1 MKKFW
6 KLFLKPSTWI
16 SKALLFLLI
25 VGFVSLDFLESLQP
39 VKDFLDSENL
49 SLSIGQTRISAY
61 LMSKAFITIVLFFLI
76 TGILSEFG
84 EKRIKS
90 IQGIHSSNK
99 ALINKAFQIFIYFS
113 GFIIALNILGI
124 DLTAFAIFSGAI
136 GIGIGFGLQ
145 KITSNFISGLILL
158 FEKSIENGDMVELSD
173 GTYGLIRKTS
183 ARYTLL
189 ETFEGREMM
198 IPNEDFIINRVTN
211 WTFNNRKGR
220 LELNIGVAYESD
232 IEKAMELILEAAREH
247 PRCMK
252 DPGPSCYL
260 KEFGDSSVNF
270 MLFFWVADVSSGR
283 YRAKSDVMM
292 SVWKKWKIIS
302 PSLFRKETFIL
313 KMHRTLNDW
322 IY

>member
-1 MKKFW
+1 M
-6 KLFLKPSTWI
+6 LKPSTWI
-16 SKALLFLLI
+16 AKVLLLL
-25 VGFVSLDFLESLQP
+25 VVLGFVSLDFLESLQP
-39 VKDFLDSENL
+39 VKAFLDSENL
-49 SLSIGQTRISAY
+49 SFSIGQTRISAY
-61 LMSKAFITIVLFFLI
+61 LMTKALITIVLFFLI

-90 IQGIHSSNK
+90 IRGIHSSNK
-99 ALINKAFQIFIYFS
+99 ALINKAFHIFIYFF

-247 PRCMK
+247 PRCMD

-270 MLFFWVADVSSGR
+270 MLFFWVEDVSRGR

-292 SVWKKWKIIS
+292 SVWKK
-302 PSLFRKETFIL
+302 FKEHNITIPFPQ
-313 KMHRTLNDW
+313 RD
-322 IY
+322 IYIKNASDFK

>member
-1 MKKFW
+1 M
-6 KLFLKPSTWI
+6 I
-16 SKALLFLLI
+16 KAL
-25 VGFVSLDFLESLQP
+25 
-39 VKDFLDSENL
+39 
-49 SLSIGQTRISAY
+49 
-61 LMSKAFITIVLFFLI
+61 ITIVLFFLI
-76 TGILSEFG
+76 TGILTEFG

-99 ALINKAFQIFIYFS
+99 ALINKAFHILIYFF

-232 IEKAMELILEAAREH
+232 IERAMELILEAAREH

-270 MLFFWVADVSSGR
+270 MLFFWVEDVSSGR

-292 SVWKKWKIIS
+292 SVWKK
-302 PSLFRKETFIL
+302 FKEHNITIPFPQ
-313 KMHRTLNDW
+313 RD
-322 IY
+322 IYIKNASDFK

>member
-1 MKKFW
+1 MKKLW
-6 KLFLKPSTWI
+6 KLLLKPSTWI
-16 SKALLFLLI
+16 AKAFLFLLV
-25 VGFVSLDFLESLQP
+25 VGFLALDFLESLEP
-39 VKDFLDSENL
+39 IRAFLDSENL
-49 SLSIGQTRISAY
+49 SFSIGQTRISAY
-61 LMSKAFITIVLFFLI
+61 LMIKALITIMLFFLI
-76 TGILSEFG
+76 TGVLSEFG

-99 ALINKAFQIFIYFS
+99 ALINKAFHIFIYFF

-211 WTFNNRKGR
+211 WTFNNRRGR

-232 IEKAMELILEAAREH
+232 IEKVMELILDAAKEH
-247 PRCMK
+247 PRCM
-252 DPGPSCYL
+252 DEPGPSCYL

-270 MLFFWVADVSSGR
+270 MLFFWVEDVSSGR
-283 YRAKSDVMM
+283 YRAQSDVMM
-292 SVWKKWKIIS
+292 RVWKKFKEHNIS
-302 PSLFRKETFIL
+302 IPFPQR
-313 KMHRTLNDW
+313 D
-322 IY
+322 IYIKNASDFK

>member
-1 MKKFW
+1 MNRLW
-6 KLFLKPSTWI
+6 ALLLKPSTWI
-16 SKALLFLLI
+16 SKVLLFLLI
-25 VGFVSLDFLESLQP
+25 VGFFSLDFFESLQP
-39 VKDFLDSENL
+39 IKLFLDAEDFSIK
-49 SLSIGQTRISAY
+49 IGQTRISAY
-61 LMSKAFITIVLFFLI
+61 LMIKSIITIILFFLV

-90 IQGIHSSNK
+90 INGIHSSNK
-99 ALINKAFQIFIYFS
+99 ALINKAFQIFIYFF
-113 GFIIALNILGI
+113 GFIIGLNILGI

-220 LELNIGVAYESD
+220 LQIDIGVAYESD
-232 IEKAMELILEAAREH
+232 IEKARELILEAAEEF
-247 PRCMK
+247 PGSID
-252 DPGPSCYL
+252 DPKPACYL
-260 KEFGDSSVNF
+260 KEFADSSVNF
-270 MLFFWVADVSSGR
+270 MLFFWLADVSKGR
-283 YRAKSDVMM
+283 YKAKSDVMLGI
-292 SVWKKWKIIS
+292 WKKFKENNIS
-302 PSLFRKETFIL
+302 IPYPQRDIHIKNP
-313 KMHRTLNDW
+313 KALN
-322 IY
+322 

>member
-1 MKKFW
+1 MNKFW
-6 KLFLKPSTWI
+6 TLLLKPQVWI
-16 SKALLFLLI
+16 AKVLLVLLL
-25 VGFVSLDFLESLQP
+25 VGFISLEFLEYLQP
-39 VKDFLDSENL
+39 IKVFLDSEDL
-49 SLSIGQTRISAY
+49 SFSIGETRFSAY
-61 LMSKAFITIVLFFLI
+61 LMIKAIITIIMFFLL
-76 TGILSEFG
+76 TGIVSDFG

-90 IQGIHSSNK
+90 IKGIHSSNK
-99 ALINKAFQIFIYFS
+99 ALINKAFHIFIYFF
-113 GFIIALNILGI
+113 GFIIGLNVLGI

-220 LELNIGVAYESD
+220 LQIDIGVAYESD
-232 IEKAMELILEAAREH
+232 IEKARELILEAAKEF
-247 PRCMK
+247 PGSID
-252 DPGPSCYL
+252 DPKPACYL
-260 KEFGDSSVNF
+260 KEFADSSVNF
-270 MLFFWVADVSSGR
+270 MLFFWLADVSKGR
-283 YRAKSDVMM
+283 YQAKNDVML
-292 SVWKKWKIIS
+292 SIWKKFKENNIS
-302 PSLFRKETFIL
+302 IPYPQRDIHIKNPEV
-313 KMHRTLNDW
+313 LN
-322 IY
+322 

>member
-1 MKKFW
+1 MNKFW
-6 KLFLKPSTWI
+6 ALLLKPQVWI
-16 SKALLFLLI
+16 AKVLLVLLL
-25 VGFVSLDFLESLQP
+25 VGFISLEFLDYLQP
-39 VKDFLDSENL
+39 IKLFLDSEDL
-49 SLSIGQTRISAY
+49 SFSIGETRFSAY
-61 LMSKAFITIVLFFLI
+61 LMIKAIITIIMFFLL
-76 TGILSEFG
+76 TGIVSDFG

-90 IQGIHSSNK
+90 IKGIHSSNK
-99 ALINKAFQIFIYFS
+99 ALINKAFHIFIYFI
-113 GFIIALNILGI
+113 GFMIGLNVLGI

-220 LELNIGVAYESD
+220 LQIDIGVAYESD
-232 IEKAMELILEAAREH
+232 IEKARELILEAAKEF
-247 PRCMK
+247 PGSID
-252 DPGPSCYL
+252 DPKPACYL
-260 KEFGDSSVNF
+260 KEFADSSVNF
-270 MLFFWVADVSSGR
+270 MLFFWLADVSKGR
-283 YRAKSDVMM
+283 YQAKNDVML
-292 SVWKKWKIIS
+292 SIWKKFKENNIS
-302 PSLFRKETFIL
+302 IPYPQRDIHIKNPEV
-313 KMHRTLNDW
+313 LN
-322 IY
+322 

>member
-1 MKKFW
+1 MSKFW
-6 KLFLKPSTWI
+6 KLLLKPSTWI
-16 SKALLFLLI
+16 AKVLLLL
-25 VGFVSLDFLESLQP
+25 VVLGFVSLDFLESLQP
-39 VKDFLDSENL
+39 VKAFLDSENL
-49 SLSIGQTRISAY
+49 SFSIGQTRISAY
-61 LMSKAFITIVLFFLI
+61 LMTKALITIVLFFLI

-90 IQGIHSSNK
+90 IRGIHSSNK
-99 ALINKAFQIFIYFS
+99 ALINKAFHIFIYFF

-247 PRCMK
+247 PRCMD

-270 MLFFWVADVSSGR
+270 MLFFWVEDVSRGR

-292 SVWKKWKIIS
+292 SVWKK
-302 PSLFRKETFIL
+302 FKEHNITIPFPQ
-313 KMHRTLNDW
+313 RD
-322 IY
+322 IYIKNASDFK

>member
-1 MKKFW
+1 
-6 KLFLKPSTWI
+6 
-16 SKALLFLLI
+16 
-25 VGFVSLDFLESLQP
+25 VGFISLEFLDYLQP
-39 VKDFLDSENL
+39 IKLFLDSEDL
-49 SLSIGQTRISAY
+49 SFSIGETRFSAY
-61 LMSKAFITIVLFFLI
+61 LMIKAIITIIMFFLL
-76 TGILSEFG
+76 TGIVSDFG

-90 IQGIHSSNK
+90 IKGIHSSNK
-99 ALINKAFQIFIYFS
+99 ALINKAFHIFIYFI
-113 GFIIALNILGI
+113 GFMIGLNVLGI

-220 LELNIGVAYESD
+220 LQIDIGVAYESD
-232 IEKAMELILEAAREH
+232 IEKARELILEAAKEF
-247 PRCMK
+247 PGSID
-252 DPGPSCYL
+252 DPKPACYL
-260 KEFGDSSVNF
+260 KEFADSSVNF
-270 MLFFWVADVSSGR
+270 MLFFWLADVSKGR
-283 YRAKSDVMM
+283 YQAKNDVML
-292 SVWKKWKIIS
+292 SIWKKFKENNIS
-302 PSLFRKETFIL
+302 IPYPQRDIHIKNPEV
-313 KMHRTLNDW
+313 LN
-322 IY
+322 

>member
-1 MKKFW
+1 MNRFW
-6 KLFLKPSTWI
+6 ASLLKPSTWI
-16 SKALLFLLI
+16 SKVLLLLLI
-25 VGFVSLDFLESLQP
+25 VGFFTLDFVESLQP
-39 VKDFLDSENL
+39 IKLFLDAEDFSIK
-49 SLSIGQTRISAY
+49 IGQTRISAY
-61 LMSKAFITIVLFFLI
+61 LIIKSIITIVLFFLV

-90 IQGIHSSNK
+90 INGIHSSNK
-99 ALINKAFQIFIYFS
+99 ALINKAFQIFVYFF
-113 GFIIALNILGI
+113 GFIIGLNVLGI

-220 LELNIGVAYESD
+220 LQIDIGVAYESD
-232 IEKAMELILEAAREH
+232 IEKARELILEAAKEF
-247 PRCMK
+247 PGSID
-252 DPGPSCYL
+252 DPKPACYL
-260 KEFGDSSVNF
+260 KEFADSSVNF
-270 MLFFWVADVSSGR
+270 MLFFWLADVSKGR
-283 YRAKSDVMM
+283 YQAKNDVML
-292 SVWKKWKIIS
+292 SIWKKFKENNIS
-302 PSLFRKETFIL
+302 IPYPQRDIHIKNP
-313 KMHRTLNDW
+313 KALN
-322 IY
+322 

>member
-1 MKKFW
+1 MNKFW
-6 KLFLKPSTWI
+6 ALLLKPQVWI
-16 SKALLFLLI
+16 AKVLLVLLL
-25 VGFVSLDFLESLQP
+25 VGFISLEFLEYLQP
-39 VKDFLDSENL
+39 IKVFLDSEDL
-49 SLSIGQTRISAY
+49 SFSIGETRFSAY
-61 LMSKAFITIVLFFLI
+61 LMIKAIITIIMFFLL
-76 TGILSEFG
+76 TGIVSDFG

-90 IQGIHSSNK
+90 IKGIHSSNK
-99 ALINKAFQIFIYFS
+99 ALINKAFHIFIYFF
-113 GFIIALNILGI
+113 GFIISLNVLGI

-220 LELNIGVAYESD
+220 LQIDIGVAYESD
-232 IEKAMELILEAAREH
+232 IEKARELILEAAKEF
-247 PRCMK
+247 PGSID
-252 DPGPSCYL
+252 DPKPACYL
-260 KEFGDSSVNF
+260 KEFADSSVNF
-270 MLFFWVADVSSGR
+270 MLFFWLADVSKGR
-283 YRAKSDVMM
+283 YQAKNDVML
-292 SVWKKWKIIS
+292 SIWKKFKENNIS
-302 PSLFRKETFIL
+302 IPYPQRDIHIKNPEV
-313 KMHRTLNDW
+313 LN
-322 IY
+322 

>member
-1 MKKFW
+1 M
-6 KLFLKPSTWI
+6 LKPSTWI
-16 SKALLFLLI
+16 AKAFLFLLV
-25 VGFVSLDFLESLQP
+25 VGFLALDFLESLEP
-39 VKDFLDSENL
+39 IRAFLDSENL
-49 SLSIGQTRISAY
+49 SFSIGQTRISAY
-61 LMSKAFITIVLFFLI
+61 LMIKALITIMLFFLI
-76 TGILSEFG
+76 TGVLSEFG

-90 IQGIHSSNK
+90 IKGIHSSNK
-99 ALINKAFQIFIYFS
+99 ALINKAFHIFIYFF

-211 WTFNNRKGR
+211 WTFNNRRGR

-232 IEKAMELILEAAREH
+232 IEKVMELILDAAKEH
-247 PRCMK
+247 PRCM
-252 DPGPSCYL
+252 DEPGPSCYL

-270 MLFFWVADVSSGR
+270 MLFFWVEDVSSGR
-283 YRAKSDVMM
+283 YRAQSDVMM
-292 SVWKKWKIIS
+292 RVWKKFKEHNIS
-302 PSLFRKETFIL
+302 IPFPQR
-313 KMHRTLNDW
+313 D
-322 IY
+322 IYIKNASDFK

>member
-1 MKKFW
+1 MNKFW
-6 KLFLKPSTWI
+6 ALLLKPQVWI
-16 SKALLFLLI
+16 AKVLLVLLL
-25 VGFVSLDFLESLQP
+25 VGFISLEFLDYLQP
-39 VKDFLDSENL
+39 IKLFLDSEDL
-49 SLSIGQTRISAY
+49 SFSIGETRFSAY
-61 LMSKAFITIVLFFLI
+61 LMIKAIITIIMFFLL
-76 TGILSEFG
+76 TGIVSDFG

-90 IQGIHSSNK
+90 IKGIHSSNK
-99 ALINKAFQIFIYFS
+99 ALINKAFHIFIYFI
-113 GFIIALNILGI
+113 GFMIGLNVLGI

-220 LELNIGVAYESD
+220 LQIDIGVAYESD
-232 IEKAMELILEAAREH
+232 IEKARELILEAAKEF
-247 PRCMK
+247 PGSID
-252 DPGPSCYL
+252 DPKPACYL
-260 KEFGDSSVNF
+260 KEFADSSVNF
-270 MLFFWVADVSSGR
+270 MLFFWLADVSKGR
-283 YRAKSDVMM
+283 YQAKNDVML
-292 SVWKKWKIIS
+292 SIWKKFKENNIS
-302 PSLFRKETFIL
+302 IPYPQRDIHIKNPEVF
-313 KMHRTLNDW
+313 N
-322 IY
+322 

>member
-1 MKKFW
+1 M
-6 KLFLKPSTWI
+6 LKPSTWI
-16 SKALLFLLI
+16 AKVLLFLVV
-25 VGFVSLDFLESLQP
+25 VGFLSLDFLESLQP
-39 VKDFLDSENL
+39 VKAFLDSENL
-49 SLSIGQTRISAY
+49 SFSIGQTRISAY
-61 LMSKAFITIVLFFLI
+61 LMTKALITIVLFFLI

-90 IQGIHSSNK
+90 IRGIHSSNK
-99 ALINKAFQIFIYFS
+99 ALINKAFHIFIYFF

-173 GTYGLIRKTS
+173 GTYGLIQKTS

-247 PRCMK
+247 PRCMD

-270 MLFFWVADVSSGR
+270 MLFFWVEDVSQGR

-292 SVWKKWKIIS
+292 SVWKK
-302 PSLFRKETFIL
+302 FKEHNITIPFPQ
-313 KMHRTLNDW
+313 RD
-322 IY
+322 IYIKNASDFK

>member
-1 MKKFW
+1 M
-6 KLFLKPSTWI
+6 
-16 SKALLFLLI
+16 
-25 VGFVSLDFLESLQP
+25 SLDLLESLQP
-39 VKDFLDSENL
+39 IRAFLDSENL
-49 SLSIGQTRISAY
+49 SLSIGKVRISAY
-61 LMSKAFITIVLFFLI
+61 LMTKAFITIVLFFLI
-76 TGILSEFG
+76 TRILSEFG

-99 ALINKAFQIFIYFS
+99 ALINKAFHIFIYFF

-198 IPNEDFIINRVTN
+198 IPNEDFIVNQVTN

-220 LELNIGVAYESD
+220 LEVNIGVAYESD
-232 IEKAMELILEAAREH
+232 IEKAMELILEAAREL
-247 PRCMK
+247 PRCIE
-252 DPGPSCYL
+252 DPAPTCYL

-270 MLFFWVADVSSGR
+270 LLFFWVADVSRGR
-283 YRAKSDVMM
+283 YRAKSDVML
-292 SVWKKWKIIS
+292 SVWKK
-302 PSLFRKETFIL
+302 FKEHNITIPFPQ
-313 KMHRTLNDW
+313 RD
-322 IY
+322 IYIKNADDFK

>member
-1 MKKFW
+1 MNKFW
-6 KLFLKPSTWI
+6 ALLLKPQVWI
-16 SKALLFLLI
+16 AKVLLVLLL
-25 VGFVSLDFLESLQP
+25 VGFISLEFLDYLQP
-39 VKDFLDSENL
+39 IKLFLDSEDL
-49 SLSIGQTRISAY
+49 SFSIGETRFSAY
-61 LMSKAFITIVLFFLI
+61 LMIKAIITIIMFFLL
-76 TGILSEFG
+76 TGIVSDFG

-90 IQGIHSSNK
+90 IKGIHSSNK
-99 ALINKAFQIFIYFS
+99 ALINKAFHIFIYFI
-113 GFIIALNILGI
+113 GFMIGLNVLGI

-220 LELNIGVAYESD
+220 LQIDIGVAYESD
-232 IEKAMELILEAAREH
+232 IEKARELILEAAKEF
-247 PRCMK
+247 PGSID
-252 DPGPSCYL
+252 DPKPACYL
-260 KEFGDSSVNF
+260 KEFADSSVNF
-270 MLFFWVADVSSGR
+270 MLFFWLADVSKGR
-283 YRAKSDVMM
+283 YQAKNDVML
-292 SVWKKWKIIS
+292 SIWKKIKENNIS
-302 PSLFRKETFIL
+302 IPYPQRDIHIKNPEV
-313 KMHRTLNDW
+313 LN
-322 IY
+322 

>member
-1 MKKFW
+1 MNKFW
-6 KLFLKPSTWI
+6 ALLLKPQVWI
-16 SKALLFLLI
+16 AKVLLVLLL
-25 VGFVSLDFLESLQP
+25 VGFISLEFLDYLQP
-39 VKDFLDSENL
+39 IKLFLDSEDL
-49 SLSIGQTRISAY
+49 SFSIGETRFSAY
-61 LMSKAFITIVLFFLI
+61 LMIKAIITIIMFFLL
-76 TGILSEFG
+76 TGIVSDFG

-90 IQGIHSSNK
+90 IKGIHSSNK
-99 ALINKAFQIFIYFS
+99 ALINKAFHIFIYFF
-113 GFIIALNILGI
+113 GFIISLNVLGI

-220 LELNIGVAYESD
+220 LQIDIGVAYESD
-232 IEKAMELILEAAREH
+232 IEKARELILEAAKEF
-247 PRCMK
+247 PGSID
-252 DPGPSCYL
+252 DPKPACYL
-260 KEFGDSSVNF
+260 KEFADSSVNF
-270 MLFFWVADVSSGR
+270 MLFFWLADVSKGR
-283 YRAKSDVMM
+283 YQAKNDVML
-292 SVWKKWKIIS
+292 SIWKKFKENNIS
-302 PSLFRKETFIL
+302 IPYPQRDIHIKNPEV
-313 KMHRTLNDW
+313 LN
-322 IY
+322 

>member
-1 MKKFW
+1 MNKFW
-6 KLFLKPSTWI
+6 KLLLKPSTWI
-16 SKALLFLLI
+16 AKVLLFLVV

-39 VKDFLDSENL
+39 VKAFLDSENL
-49 SLSIGQTRISAY
+49 SFSIGQTRISAY
-61 LMSKAFITIVLFFLI
+61 LMTKALITIVLFFLI
-76 TGILSEFG
+76 TGILTEFG

-90 IQGIHSSNK
+90 IRGIHSSNK
-99 ALINKAFQIFIYFS
+99 ALINKAFHIFIYFF

-247 PRCMK
+247 PRCMD

-270 MLFFWVADVSSGR
+270 MLFFWVEDVSHGR
-283 YRAKSDVMM
+283 YRAKSDVMI
-292 SVWKKWKIIS
+292 SVWKK
-302 PSLFRKETFIL
+302 FKEHNITIPFPQ
-313 KMHRTLNDW
+313 RD
-322 IY
+322 IYIKNAEDFK

>member
-292 SVWKKWKIIS
+292 SVWKKFKENNIS
-302 PSLFRKETFIL
+302 IPFPQR
-313 KMHRTLNDW
+313 D
-322 IY
+322 IYIKNAQDFK

>member
-1 MKKFW
+1 MNKFW
-6 KLFLKPSTWI
+6 KLLLKPSTWI
-16 SKALLFLLI
+16 AKVLLFLVV
-25 VGFVSLDFLESLQP
+25 VGFLSLDFLETLQP
-39 VKDFLDSENL
+39 VKAFLDSENL
-49 SLSIGQTRISAY
+49 SFSIGQTRISAY
-61 LMSKAFITIVLFFLI
+61 LMTKALITIVLFFLI

-90 IQGIHSSNK
+90 IRGIHSSNK
-99 ALINKAFQIFIYFS
+99 ALINKAFHIFIYFF
-113 GFIIALNILGI
+113 GFIIVLNILGI

-232 IEKAMELILEAAREH
+232 IEKVMELILEAAREH
-247 PRCMK
+247 PRCIN

-270 MLFFWVADVSSGR
+270 MLFFWVEDVSHGR

-292 SVWKKWKIIS
+292 NVWKKFKKHNIAI
-302 PSLFRKETFIL
+302 PFPQR
-313 KMHRTLNDW
+313 D
-322 IY
+322 IYIKNASDFK

>member
-1 MKKFW
+1 MNKFW
-6 KLFLKPSTWI
+6 ALLLKPQVWI
-16 SKALLFLLI
+16 AKVLLVLLL
-25 VGFVSLDFLESLQP
+25 VGFISLEFLEYLQP
-39 VKDFLDSENL
+39 IKVFLDSEDL
-49 SLSIGQTRISAY
+49 SFSIGETRFSAY
-61 LMSKAFITIVLFFLI
+61 LMIKAIITIIMFFLL
-76 TGILSEFG
+76 TGIVSDFG

-90 IQGIHSSNK
+90 IKGIHSSNK
-99 ALINKAFQIFIYFS
+99 ALINKAFHIFIYFI
-113 GFIIALNILGI
+113 GFMIGLNVLGI

-220 LELNIGVAYESD
+220 LQIDIGVAYESD
-232 IEKAMELILEAAREH
+232 IEKARELILEAAKEF
-247 PRCMK
+247 PGSID
-252 DPGPSCYL
+252 DPKPACYL
-260 KEFGDSSVNF
+260 KEFADSSVNF
-270 MLFFWVADVSSGR
+270 MLFFWLADVSKGR
-283 YRAKSDVMM
+283 YQAKNDVML
-292 SVWKKWKIIS
+292 SIWKKFKENNIS
-302 PSLFRKETFIL
+302 IPYPQRDIHIKNPEV
-313 KMHRTLNDW
+313 LN
-322 IY
+322 

>member
-1 MKKFW
+1 MNRFW
-6 KLFLKPSTWI
+6 ASLLKPSTWI
-16 SKALLFLLI
+16 SKVLLFLLI
-25 VGFVSLDFLESLQP
+25 VGFFSLDFVESLQP
-39 VKDFLDSENL
+39 IKLFLDAEDFSIK
-49 SLSIGQTRISAY
+49 IGQTRISAY
-61 LMSKAFITIVLFFLI
+61 LIIKSIITIVLFFLV

-90 IQGIHSSNK
+90 INGMHSSNK
-99 ALINKAFQIFIYFS
+99 ALINKAFQIFVYFF
-113 GFIIALNILGI
+113 GFIIGLNVLGI

-220 LELNIGVAYESD
+220 LQIDIGVAYESN
-232 IEKAMELILEAAREH
+232 IEKARELILEAAKEF
-247 PRCMK
+247 PGSID
-252 DPGPSCYL
+252 DPKPACYL
-260 KEFGDSSVNF
+260 KEFADSSVNF
-270 MLFFWVADVSSGR
+270 MLFFWLADVSKGR
-283 YRAKSDVMM
+283 YQAKNDVML
-292 SVWKKWKIIS
+292 SIWKKFKENNIS
-302 PSLFRKETFIL
+302 IPYPQRDIHIKNPEV
-313 KMHRTLNDW
+313 LN
-322 IY
+322 